1 MCDKEINHPDHYNQ
15 GKIECI
21 DAIENATIN
30 LMGLEAFCIG
40 NIIKYLWRWK
50 QKGGVKDLQK
60 ALWYLDYL
68 INHSK

>member
-15 GKIECI
+15 GKVECI

-30 LMGLEAFCIG
+30 LVGLEAFCVG

-50 QKGGVKDLQK
+50 HKGGVKDLQK